1 MMKKRLLY
9 VGLICLLALRAMGQD
24 HLYSQFYNAPNY
36 LNPALNGQF
45 QGDLRMNLIYRSQ
58 WTNLPGPL
66 NYYTFSIDYQ
76 VPRFGGGFG
85 LMVTNSAES
94 IAYYRKTNI
103 SGIYSYSAVFDNGA
117 LSFGL
122 QAGATN
128 RGIDQEKLV
137 YSDQIDPVTGII
149 PGGGTAGSGLPYN
162 NRWYF
167 DSGFGVNLVW
177 GNLMIG
183 GSMQHLNKPNQ
194 SFTNTRDYLQ
204 QRYNGHLSYKIIT
217 NSYADDEPAI
227 IPSVVYFKQG
237 RVTELSAGMQYKTRN
252 INLGLWYRGSGVEQ
266 DAVVLS
272 LILDLFPRRDT
283 YDKLRVGVSHDA
295 TMSKLSW
302 GKTAGTSE
310 AALNYEIYFPNSNRP
325 LNQGNGKRCYDFY

>member
-1 MMKKRLLY
+1 MLFL
-9 VGLICLLALRAMGQD
+9 GLMCLTVSQLSAQD

-58 WTNLPGPL
+58 YTNLQGPL

-85 LMVTNSAES
+85 LMVTNSSES

-103 SGIYSYSAVFDNGA
+103 SGIYSYSAQFENGA

-128 RGIDQEKLV
+128 RRIDQERLV

-149 PGGGTAGSGLPYN
+149 PGSASSASGLPYN
-162 NRWYF
+162 NRWFF
-167 DSGFGVNLVW
+167 DSGFGVNLVL
-177 GNLMIG
+177 GNFMLG
-183 GSMQHLNKPNQ
+183 GAMQHLNKPNQ
-194 SFTNTRDYLQ
+194 SFTNTRDYLAT
-204 QRYNGHLSYKIIT
+204 RYNGHVSYRIVT
-217 NSYADDEPAI
+217 NRYADDEPAL
-227 IPSVVYFKQG
+227 IPSVVYFQQG
-237 RVTELSAGMQYKTRN
+237 KVQQISAGMQYKTRN
-252 INLGLWYRGSGVEQ
+252 INLGVWYRGSGMEQ
-266 DAVVLS
+266 DAVVVS

-283 YDKLRVGVSHDA
+283 YDKLRLGLSHDA
-295 TMSKLSW
+295 TLSKLSW
-302 GKTAGTSE
+302 GKTGGTSE
-310 AALNYEIYFPNSNRP
+310 GALNYEIYFPNSNRP
-325 LNQGNGKRCYDFY
+325 LNEGNGKRCYDFY